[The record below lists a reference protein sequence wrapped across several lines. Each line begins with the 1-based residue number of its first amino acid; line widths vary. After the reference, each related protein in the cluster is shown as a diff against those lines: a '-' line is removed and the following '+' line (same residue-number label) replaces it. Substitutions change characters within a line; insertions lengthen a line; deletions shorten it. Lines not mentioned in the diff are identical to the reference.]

1 MPPSWACL
9 HHDSASFM
17 IAAKTIFSN
26 LVESTHWCIK
36 NMALQYFCWLPC
48 VLLFWAYVELFNQLL
63 DNNSSLSQ
71 FTVIFWKP
79 KKDYF
84 LHTISPSFC
93 HQEHE
98 GCQVNCHSKQPCNH
112 QDSGLKSKLWIVICW
127 ERKLIDSHFVYM
139 KREEENYR
147 MIISIQQKQTNY
159 YF

>member
-36 NMALQYFCWLPC
+36 NMALQYFCWLPY
-48 VLLFWAYVELFNQLL
+48 VLLFLAYVELSINSLITIL
-63 DNNSSLSQ
+63 HYNNHILKAK
-71 FTVIFWKP
+71 IE
-79 KKDYF
+79 YF
-84 LHTISPSFC
+84 VHSISTNFC

-98 GCQVNCHSKQPCNH
+98 GFQVNRHSKQPCNH
-112 QDSGLKSKLWIVICW
+112 QDSGLKSKLWIVFCW
-127 ERKLIDSHFVYM
+127 ERKLIDSHFAYM

-147 MIISIQQKQTNY
+147 MIISIQQQKQTNY